1 MILKQSNQKPAT
13 YMISVVAAISGL
25 HPQTLRIYERRG
37 LINPTR
43 TSGGNRRYSQ
53 VDIEVLRR
61 IQELRQSGLNIS
73 GIKKVIQLE
82 SEVKKLKNKL
92 ALVKLQMRDRHLP
105 RYLFTKKLPITATMT
120 SHGAGVAGS

>member
-105 RYLFTKKLPITATMT
+105 
-120 SHGAGVAGS
+120 